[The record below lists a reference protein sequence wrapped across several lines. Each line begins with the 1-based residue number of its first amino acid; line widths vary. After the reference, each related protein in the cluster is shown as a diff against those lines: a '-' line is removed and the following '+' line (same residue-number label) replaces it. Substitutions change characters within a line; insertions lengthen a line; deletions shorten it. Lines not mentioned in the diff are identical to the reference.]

1 MSKIVL
7 ITHQKGGVGK
17 STLTFNLAVN
27 LRENA
32 KICIIDMDA
41 QGSLMNIKELSEVPV
56 YSNAELK
63 EVMKNDFD
71 FIFIDTPPYLT
82 DKLSDLCN
90 LADVIVIPTK
100 AGVLDLLAIKSTID
114 IIEQSG
120 NSKKALIVFNMVK
133 PKTTLT
139 DEIKDQ
145 LKDYEIKIS
154 KNMISDLVSFSRSV
168 LVNGV
173 EDHHKAQKQIDN
185 LTKEIL
191 TLSIQI

>member
-1 MSKIVL
+1 MAKIIL

-17 STLTFNLAVN
+17 STLTFNIAVN
-27 LRENA
+27 LRESA
-32 KICIIDMDA
+32 KVCIIDMDA
-41 QGSLMNIKELSEVPV
+41 QGSLMNVKELSEIPI

-63 EVMKNDFD
+63 EVVQKDYD

-82 DKLSDLCN
+82 DKLSELCN

-173 EDHHKAQKQIDN
+173 EYHHKAQKQIDN
-185 LTKEIL
+185 LTKEIIN
-191 TLSIQI
+191 LSIQK